1 MEAVLDE
8 PLADEFLG
16 ELLLLFTTLEALFV
30 AFGIEVAGG
39 VGRVDLVDE
48 VNLAVLLPEFVL
60 RVDEDQA
67 TLTCHL
73 LTTLE
78 ESVGVG
84 LEQLVVFFADQTGAD
99 DLLAGDILVMADIFL
114 RGGGDDG
121 RGEGF
126 VLTHTVG
133 ELDTAEGAFA
143 CLISTPS
150 RAGEVATDDHLYTE
164 GLTAQAERYHG
175 VGSGDEPVGDDV
187 ARSFEEVG
195 RDLVED
201 LSLVGDALGEYD
213 VEGGDAVGGDH
224 RYLLATEE
232 VHVADLAMIDVILM
246 GKLEV
251 RADECLCHNSILC
264 D

>member
-48 VNLAVLLPEFVL
+48 VDLAVLLPEFVL

-67 TLTCHL
+67 SLTCHL

-84 LEQLVVFFADQTGAD
+84 LELLVVFFADQTRAD

-121 RGEGF
+121 
-126 VLTHTVG
+126 
-133 ELDTAEGAFA
+133 
-143 CLISTPS
+143 
-150 RAGEVATDDHLYTE
+150 
-164 GLTAQAERYHG
+164 
-175 VGSGDEPVGDDV
+175 
-187 ARSFEEVG
+187 
-195 RDLVED
+195 
-201 LSLVGDALGEYD
+201 
-213 VEGGDAVGGDH
+213 
-224 RYLLATEE
+224 
-232 VHVADLAMIDVILM
+232 
-246 GKLEV
+246 
-251 RADECLCHNSILC
+251 
-264 D
+264 